1 MNYAGWDLH
10 QQFSQVVV
18 GTKDGKKR
26 KSTKIYHSPGMFE
39 HPKVKEFLK
48 PPVEV
53 AVEACNGWYW
63 VVDQLEKMGAKVH
76 LAHPLKTKLIAEAKV
91 KTDKIDANALYDL
104 LRTDFLPESYIA
116 SSKERELREIHRHR
130 AALVKIRTS
139 VKNRVHSLLA
149 KHGIFFK
156 ISDLFGIKGRLSLK
170 KVMPSLKSVYKDE
183 LKRYLALI
191 DWLNPE
197 IEKIEEKIRRQVRDN
212 PLSKLLETIPGIG
225 YYSAL
230 LILSEIGDISR
241 FARPKKLI
249 SYAGLNPGVDKS
261 GKHFHNLS
269 ITKQGNSWLRWVLIQ
284 DAPHAAR
291 SDKRLGQIYHRI
303 AIKKGK
309 NTAKV
314 AVAREMLFSIY
325 WVLKKQ
331 APYCP
336 KSVTPIVGMVS

>member
-26 KSTKIYHSPGMFE
+26 RSLKFSHFPGMFE
-39 HPKVKEFLK
+39 HPELRKLIQ
-48 PPVEV
+48 PPIEI
-53 AVEACNGWYW
+53 AVEASGCWYW
-63 VVDQLEKMGAKVH
+63 VVDELEKMGIKVH
-76 LAHPLKTKLIAEAKV
+76 LAHPLKTKLIAESKV
-91 KTDKIDANALYDL
+91 KTDKIDANVLFDL
-104 LRTDFLPESYIA
+104 LRTGFLPESYIA
-116 SSKERELREIHRHR
+116 STEVRQKREIHRHR

-139 VKNRVHSLLA
+139 VKNRIHGLLA
-149 KHGIFFK
+149 KHGIFFNLTD
-156 ISDLFGIKGRLSLK
+156 IFGLKGRQALEKIMANLK
-170 KVMPSLKSVYKDE
+170 PVYKE
-183 LKRYLALI
+183 EFKRYLSLI
-191 DWLNPE
+191 DWLDKE
-197 IEKIEEKIRRQVRDN
+197 IAKIEQKIRSLVKDIS
-212 PLSKLLETIPGIG
+212 LAKLLMTIPGIG

-241 FARPKKLI
+241 FSRPKKLI

-261 GKHFHNLS
+261 GKHFHNLP
-269 ITKQGNSWLRWVLIQ
+269 ITKQGNTWLRWVLIQ

-291 SDKRLGQIYHRI
+291 SDRRLGQIYRRI
-303 AIKKGK
+303 ARRKGN

-314 AVAREMLFSIY
+314 AVAREILEAVY

-336 KSVTPIVGMVS
+336 KSVTPVVGMVS

>member
-18 GTKDGKKR
+18 GSKDGKKR
-26 KSTKIYHSPGMFE
+26 KSIKFSHFPGMFE
-39 HPKVKEFLK
+39 HPDLKKFLQ
-48 PPVEV
+48 PPIEI
-53 AVEACNGWYW
+53 AIEASAGWYW
-63 VVDQLEKMGAKVH
+63 VVNKLEEMGAKVH
-76 LAHPLKTKLIAEAKV
+76 LAHPKKTKLIAESKV
-91 KTDKIDANALYDL
+91 KTDKVDANALFDL

-116 SSKERELREIHRHR
+116 STEVREKREIHRQR

-139 VKNRVHSLLA
+139 VKNRIHSILD

-156 ISDLFGIKGRLSLK
+156 ISDIFGTKGRQCLQKVIPNLK
-170 KVMPSLKSVYKDE
+170 PVYKE
-183 LKRYLALI
+183 EITRFLALI
-191 DWLNPE
+191 DWLDKE
-197 IEKIEEKIRRQVRDN
+197 IEKIEKKICSLAKDN
-212 PLSKLLETIPGIG
+212 SLIKLLMTIPGIG

-230 LILSEIGDISR
+230 LILSEIGDINR

-261 GKHFHNLS
+261 GKHFHNLP
-269 ITKQGNSWLRWVLIQ
+269 ITKQGNTWLRWVLIQ

-291 SDKRLGQIYHRI
+291 SDRRLAQIYRRI
-303 AIKKGK
+303 ARRKGK

-314 AVAREMLFSIY
+314 AVAREILEAVY

-336 KSVTPIVGMVS
+336 KSVAPVVGMVS